1 MKYLNYLILTLVAF
15 VLVSCEERT
24 GYYDSDQQEIIAK
37 LTAKEWRLVYEH
49 NPNFEPNVF
58 QEEGRVY
65 KFNANGT
72 GSYKW
77 VKWEDGSISG
87 EPVYFRWTFTTDNF
101 AVIYIDKSG
110 RFWLIDKLTAK
121 DLWVYNS
128 DQDPV
133 LYPNSDKVFWK
144 FVAKINTEQD

>member
-1 MKYLNYLILTLVAF
+1 MKQIQILISILACVFLA
-15 VLVSCEERT
+15 SCEERT
-24 GYYDSDQQEIIAK
+24 GYYDTDQKEIINL
-37 LTAKEWRLVYEH
+37 LTGVEWKQIYEH
-49 NPNFEPNVF
+49 TPNFEPNEF
-58 QEEGRVY
+58 QEEGWIY

-77 VKWEDGSISG
+77 VKWEDGSING

-101 AVIYIDKSG
+101 AVIYIDKSE

-128 DQDPV
+128 YQDPV
-133 LYPNSDKVFWK
+133 LHPNGDEVFWK
-144 FVAKINTEQD
+144 FVAQ

>member
-1 MKYLNYLILTLVAF
+1 MKYLNYIILTLVAF
-15 VLVSCEERT
+15 VLISCEERT
-24 GYYDSDQQEIIAK
+24 GYYDSDQKEIIAK

-58 QEEGRVY
+58 QEEGWIY

-101 AVIYIDKSG
+101 AVIYIDKSE
-110 RFWLIDKLTAK
+110 RFWLIDRLTSSE
-121 DLWVYNS
+121 LWVTS
-128 DQDPV
+128 AMQDPV
-133 LYPNSDKVFWK
+133 LYPNTDKTLCKLEAFR
-144 FVAKINTEQD
+144 Q

>member
-1 MKYLNYLILTLVAF
+1 MKQIQILISILACVFLA
-15 VLVSCEERT
+15 SCEERT
-24 GYYDSDQQEIIAK
+24 GYYDTDQKEIINL
-37 LTAKEWRLVYEH
+37 LTGVEWKQTYEH
-49 NPNFEPNVF
+49 TPNFEPNEF
-58 QEEGRVY
+58 QQEGWVY

-87 EPVYFRWTFTTDNF
+87 DPVYFRWTFTTDNF
-101 AVIYIDKSG
+101 AVIYIDKSE

-128 DQDPV
+128 YQDPV
-133 LYPNSDKVFWK
+133 LHPNGDEVFWK
-144 FVAKINTEQD
+144 FVAQ

>member
-1 MKYLNYLILTLVAF
+1 MKHIQLLIIILSC
-15 VLVSCEERT
+15 VLLASCEERT
-24 GYYDSDQQEIIAK
+24 GYYDADQKEIINL
-37 LTAKEWRLVYEH
+37 LTGVEWKQTYEH
-49 NPNFEPNVF
+49 TPNFEPNEF
-58 QEEGRVY
+58 QKEGWVY

-77 VKWEDGSISG
+77 VKWEDGSING

-101 AVIYIDKSG
+101 AVIYIDKSE

-128 DQDPV
+128 YQDPV
-133 LYPNSDKVFWK
+133 LHPNGDEVFWK
-144 FVAKINTEQD
+144 FVAQ

>member
-1 MKYLNYLILTLVAF
+1 MKQIQILISILACVFLA
-15 VLVSCEERT
+15 SCEERT
-24 GYYDSDQQEIIAK
+24 GYYDTDQKEIINL
-37 LTAKEWRLVYEH
+37 LTGVEWKQTYEH
-49 NPNFEPNVF
+49 TPNFEPNEF
-58 QEEGRVY
+58 QKEGWVY

-77 VKWEDGSISG
+77 VKWEDGSING

-101 AVIYIDKSG
+101 TVIYIDKTE

-128 DQDPV
+128 YQDPV
-133 LYPNSDKVFWK
+133 LHPNGDEVFWK
-144 FVAKINTEQD
+144 FVAQ

>member
-1 MKYLNYLILTLVAF
+1 MKQIQILISILACVFLA
-15 VLVSCEERT
+15 SCEERT
-24 GYYDSDQQEIIAK
+24 GYYDTDQKEIINL
-37 LTAKEWRLVYEH
+37 LTGVEWKQTYEH
-49 NPNFEPNVF
+49 TPNFEPNEF
-58 QEEGRVY
+58 QKEGWVY

-101 AVIYIDKSG
+101 AVIYIDKSE